1 VPPIDHP
8 LNLTTQAIL
17 TDLSW
22 ALTAVLLV
30 IAIRMGVRQRTP
42 FYALLVLAALV
53 GAFAEALYD
62 VGMMLYFY
70 STEGMFTHFTAFDIP
85 QPIWT
90 HSGYVVLYAAPAI
103 YISRQIARGLM
114 TRRTL
119 FVWAGITL
127 LESATFEIVGIN
139 GGLYSYWGP
148 HVFRIFQY
156 PLVIGVLEAAQV
168 ICFAVAA
175 TQLRARCSGQWQLLG
190 LFVLFPCT
198 FFMANFG
205 AGWPTIIAVHLKH
218 TSTPVIAA
226 ATVVSIG
233 FAVVLVR
240 AGASFL
246 PLLTIGMSDAPRRD
260 AGLASGLFNT
270 TQQIGAAL
278 GVPVALTSLA
288 FAMGLLLIP
297 FGAETRGQVLP
308 A

>member
-1 VPPIDHP
+1 MPPVDHE

-17 TDLSW
+17 SDVSW
-22 ALTAVLLV
+22 GLTGVLLA
-30 IAIRMGVRQRTP
+30 IAIWMGVRERTP
-42 FYALLVLAALV
+42 FYALMVLGALV
-53 GAFAEALYD
+53 GAFAEPLYD
-62 VGMMLYFY
+62 IAMMLYFY
-70 STEGMFTHFTAFDIP
+70 STPGMWTHFTAFGIP

-103 YISRQIARGLM
+103 YIARQIARGLM
-114 TRRTL
+114 NRRTL

-127 LESATFEIVGIN
+127 LESAVFEIVGIN

-175 TQLRARCSGQWQLLG
+175 SQLRAHCTGQWQLLG

-205 AGWPTIIAVHLKH
+205 GGWPTIIAVNLAH

-226 ATVVSIG
+226 ATVVSIC
-233 FAVVLVR
+233 FAVVLVQA
-240 AGASFL
+240 AGAFL
-246 PLLTIGMSDAPRRD
+246 PQRSANDADPR
-260 AGLASGLFNT
+260 GSGLGNGV
-270 TQQIGAAL
+270 QPVL
-278 GVPVALTSLA
+278 GEASVA
-288 FAMGLLLIP
+288 
-297 FGAETRGQVLP
+297 EQR
-308 A
+308 

>member
-8 LNLTTQAIL
+8 LNPTTQAIL

-53 GAFAEALYD
+53 GAFAEPLYD
-62 VGMMLYFY
+62 VAMMLYFY
-70 STEGMFTHFTAFDIP
+70 STPGMWTHFTAFDIP

-103 YISRQIARGLM
+103 YIAHQIGRRMM
-114 TRRTL
+114 THRTL

-127 LESATFEIVGIN
+127 IESAAFEIIGIN

-168 ICFAVAA
+168 IVFAVAA
-175 TQLRARCSGQWQLLG
+175 SQLCARCTTQWQLLG

-233 FAVVLVR
+233 LAVMLVR
-240 AGASFL
+240 MSASFM
-246 PLLTIGMSDAPRRD
+246 P
-260 AGLASGLFNT
+260 
-270 TQQIGAAL
+270 QGAADDAEGL
-278 GVPVALTSLA
+278 PRLSATKHTQPVSGKSGV
-288 FAMGLLLIP
+288 
-297 FGAETRGQVLP
+297 AEQR
-308 A
+308 

>member
-1 VPPIDHP
+1 MPPIDHQ
-8 LNLTTQAIL
+8 LNLTVQAIL
-17 TDLSW
+17 TDASW

-30 IAIRMGVRQRTP
+30 VAVWIGLRERTP
-42 FYALLVLAALV
+42 FYALLVLGALV
-53 GAFAEALYD
+53 GAFAEPLYD

-70 STEGMFTHFTAFDIP
+70 STRGMWTHFTAFDIP

-103 YISRQIARGLM
+103 YITRQIARDAM

-127 LESATFEIVGIN
+127 LESAAFEMIGIN
-139 GGLYSYWGP
+139 GGLYTYWGP
-148 HVFRIFQY
+148 HVFRILEY

-175 TQLRARCSGQWQLLG
+175 SVLRNRHTSRWQLLG

-205 AGWPTIIAVHLKH
+205 TGWPTIIAVHLKH
-218 TSTPVIAA
+218 TSVPTVTA

-233 FAVVLVR
+233 FAVVLVWAAASLLPQR
-240 AGASFL
+240 PAVDLAGHPTS
-246 PLLTIGMSDAPRRD
+246 
-260 AGLASGLFNT
+260 SGAVT
-270 TQQIGAAL
+270 
-278 GVPVALTSLA
+278 
-288 FAMGLLLIP
+288 
-297 FGAETRGQVLP
+297 AER
-308 A
+308 

>member
-1 VPPIDHP
+1 VPPVDHE
-8 LNLTTQAIL
+8 LNLTTQAVL
-17 TDLSW
+17 TYGSW
-22 ALTAVLLV
+22 ALTAAALA
-30 IAIRMGVRQRTP
+30 IAIWMGMRERTP
-42 FYALLVLAALV
+42 FYALLVLAAGV
-53 GAFAEALYD
+53 AAFAEPLYD
-62 VGMMLYFY
+62 VAMMLYFY

-103 YISRQIARGLM
+103 FITYQIARGTM
-114 TRRTL
+114 TRNKL

-127 LESATFEIVGIN
+127 LESAAFEMIGIN

-175 TQLRARCSGQWQLLG
+175 SQLRARCTAQWQLLG

-218 TSTPVIAA
+218 TSTLTIAA
-226 ATVVSIG
+226 ATLVSIC
-233 FAVVLVR
+233 FAAILVR
-240 AGASFL
+240 ICASFL
-246 PLLTIGMSDAPRRD
+246 P
-260 AGLASGLFNT
+260 
-270 TQQIGAAL
+270 QGAADDAEGL
-278 GVPVALTSLA
+278 PRLSATKHTQPVSGKSGV
-288 FAMGLLLIP
+288 
-297 FGAETRGQVLP
+297 AEQR
-308 A
+308 

>member
-1 VPPIDHP
+1 VPPVDHE

-17 TDLSW
+17 TYGSW
-22 ALTAVLLV
+22 ALTAVILM
-30 IAIRMGVRQRTP
+30 IAIRMGMRERTP
-42 FYALLVLAALV
+42 FYALLVLTALV
-53 GAFAEALYD
+53 GAFAEPLYD

-103 YISRQIARGLM
+103 YITFQIARGTM
-114 TRRTL
+114 TGRKL

-127 LESATFEIVGIN
+127 LESAAFEMVGIN

-148 HVFRIFQY
+148 HVFRIFEY

-175 TQLRARCSGQWQLLG
+175 SQLRSRCNGQWQLLG

-198 FFMANFG
+198 FYMVNFG
-205 AGWPTIIAVHLKH
+205 AGWPIIIALHLEH
-218 TSTPVIAA
+218 TATPVIAA

-233 FAVVLVR
+233 FAVALVR
-240 AGASFL
+240 AAASFL
-246 PLLTIGMSDAPRRD
+246 PRRQSEQTQLIHQRGDVPIGMD
-260 AGLASGLFNT
+260 
-270 TQQIGAAL
+270 
-278 GVPVALTSLA
+278 
-288 FAMGLLLIP
+288 
-297 FGAETRGQVLP
+297 
-308 A
+308 

>member
-1 VPPIDHP
+1 MPPIDHP

-42 FYALLVLAALV
+42 FYAVLVLAALV
-53 GAFAEALYD
+53 GAFAEPLYD
-62 VGMMLYFY
+62 VAMMLYFY
-70 STEGMFTHFTAFDIP
+70 STPGMWTHFTAFDIP

-90 HSGYVVLYAAPAI
+90 HSGYVVLYAAPAV
-103 YISRQIARGLM
+103 YITRQIVRGMM

-127 LESATFEIVGIN
+127 LESAAFEIIGIN

-168 ICFAVAA
+168 IVFAVAA
-175 TQLRARCSGQWQLLG
+175 SQLRARCTTQWQLLG

-233 FAVVLVR
+233 LAVMLVR
-240 AGASFL
+240 MSASFL
-246 PLLTIGMSDAPRRD
+246 P
-260 AGLASGLFNT
+260 
-270 TQQIGAAL
+270 QGAADDAE
-278 GVPVALTSLA
+278 GVPRVSATKHTQPVSGKSGVA
-288 FAMGLLLIP
+288 
-297 FGAETRGQVLP
+297 EQR
-308 A
+308 

>member
-1 VPPIDHP
+1 VPPIDHQ

-17 TDLSW
+17 TDVSW
-22 ALTAVLLV
+22 GLTAALLL
-30 IAIRMGVRQRTP
+30 IAIWMGVRERTP
-42 FYALLVLAALV
+42 LYALMVLAALV
-53 GAFAEALYD
+53 GAFAEPLYD
-62 VGMMLYFY
+62 VAMALYFY
-70 STEGMFTHFTAFDIP
+70 STPGMWTHFTAFDIP

-103 YISRQIARGLM
+103 YIAHRIGRGMM
-114 TRRTL
+114 TRGTL

-127 LESATFEIVGIN
+127 LESAAFEMIGIN

-175 TQLRARCSGQWQLLG
+175 SQLRARCTNQWWLLG

-218 TSTPVIAA
+218 TSTPVVAA
-226 ATVVSIG
+226 AAVLSIC
-233 FAVVLVR
+233 FAAVLVR
-240 AGASFL
+240 AAASFL
-246 PLLTIGMSDAPRRD
+246 PSQSAADG
-260 AGLASGLFNT
+260 GHNT
-270 TQQIGAAL
+270 TKGVRPVHGKAAVVEQ
-278 GVPVALTSLA
+278 G
-288 FAMGLLLIP
+288 
-297 FGAETRGQVLP
+297 
-308 A
+308 